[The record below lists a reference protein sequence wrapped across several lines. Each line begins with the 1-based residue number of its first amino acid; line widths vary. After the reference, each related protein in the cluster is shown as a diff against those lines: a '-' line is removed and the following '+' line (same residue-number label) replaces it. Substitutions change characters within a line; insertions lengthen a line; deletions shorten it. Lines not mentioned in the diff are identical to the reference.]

1 MLLAVVME
9 RYRNTGTPDAAGH
22 TLLELVTVVAL
33 IAVAAALS
41 YPAVAGMR
49 RGQELERGAIELVHT
64 LRQAHW
70 IAVTTGRRVRL
81 VTHRDEACRWWYG
94 LEREAPGG
102 WVGEGG
108 QRALPGGA
116 LLGCA
121 GTPVKVFNPD
131 GTCSFGSLSVRGP
144 GAADYRITL
153 APATGRVR
161 FYRGDR
167 EAGRGR

>member
-1 MLLAVVME
+1 ME
-9 RYRNTGTPDAAGH
+9 RPRGRRTTAPDGH
-22 TLLELVTVVAL
+22 TLLELVTVISL

-49 RGQELERGAIELVHT
+49 RGQELERGAIDLVHT

-81 VTHRDEACRWWYG
+81 VTRRDENARWRFG
-94 LEREAPGG
+94 LEREVPGG
-102 WVGEGG
+102 WVCDGGE
-108 QRALPGGA
+108 RVLPGGA
-116 LLGCA
+116 LLGVA
-121 GTPVKVFNPD
+121 GPPVKVFNPD
-131 GTCSFGSLSVRGP
+131 GTCSFGSLSLRGL
-144 GAADYRITL
+144 GEGDYRIAL

-167 EAGRGR
+167 EAGRAQ